1 MIVDVLRSHSI
12 ASRKATKAPFER
24 KPQLAA
30 GSIRQVWSRNFH
42 KLPGFLGHPLGH
54 WLMLLGLVVMW
65 GSSFG
70 LTKVAVTA
78 LPAETVVGA
87 RMAIAGV
94 FMLILVVAT
103 GRRIK
108 ADRSAVGFVFCM
120 ALIGNCLP
128 YWLIS
133 SGQESVDSGLAG
145 ILMATMPLATL
156 VLAHFTVP
164 GERMSRWKVIGFLFG
179 FIGVVVLTGP
189 QLVLELGGGKS
200 NILAQLA
207 IVAGALCY
215 AINTIIARFCPI
227 GDNVV
232 AATGTVVVASFMF
245 MPVTYHSVPQDVAD
259 LSFST
264 LIILALLGIIST
276 GLAPVLY
283 LKLIRSA
290 GPTFLSLINYLIPLW
305 ALLVGTVFLGEVLP
319 WSTVIALALIL
330 GGIGLSQVTRLQ
342 AASNDASSLLATKAV
357 SHRVEEREPSKTAKA

>member
-1 MIVDVLRSHSI
+1 MDVLRPHKL
-12 ASRKATKAPFER
+12 ASRIATRASIEP

-30 GSIRQVWSRNFH
+30 GSIRQVWSRNFQM
-42 KLPGFLGHPLGH
+42 LPDFLGHPLGH
-54 WLMLLGLVVMW
+54 WLMLLGLVIMW

-108 ADRSAVGFVFCM
+108 ADRRAFGFLFCM
-120 ALIGNCLP
+120 ALFGNCLP

-156 VLAHFTVP
+156 LLAHFTIP
-164 GERMSRWKVIGFLFG
+164 GERMSRWKVTGFFFG

-189 QLVLELGGGKS
+189 QVVLELGGGRS
-200 NILAQLA
+200 SILAQLA

-245 MPVTYHSVPQDVAD
+245 MPVTFHSVPQDVAD

-264 LIILALLGIIST
+264 VIILAVLGIIST

-283 LKLIRSA
+283 FKLIRSA

-305 ALLVGTVFLGEVLP
+305 ALLVGTVFLGETLP
-319 WSTVIALALIL
+319 WSTVIALVLIL
-330 GGIGLSQVTRLQ
+330 GGIGLSQVKRFQ
-342 AASNDASSLLATKAV
+342 ATPNDATSLPARKAL
-357 SHRVEEREPSKTAKA
+357 SHRIEDREASETAKV